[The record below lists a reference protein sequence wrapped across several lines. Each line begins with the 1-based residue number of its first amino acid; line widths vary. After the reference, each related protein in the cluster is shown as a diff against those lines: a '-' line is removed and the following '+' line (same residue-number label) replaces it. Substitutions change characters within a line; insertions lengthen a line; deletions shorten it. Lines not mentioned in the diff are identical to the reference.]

1 MDFTLRPATV
11 DDAEAMALMHIQSWR
26 ESYGHLLPEEFF
38 EKQQAALPDRIQRY
52 RDYIA
57 AGHTRMLAHDPDGL
71 LVGIGAAGPGRDEDS
86 PCERELFMLYTLERI
101 HGRGVGQALVDALIG
116 DDPAYLWVLDDNPR
130 AQAFYR
136 RNGFVPDG
144 KRQLCDP
151 SWYSLPEHR
160 MVRPGLQQVPAH

>member
-11 DDAEAMALMHIQSWR
+11 DDAEAMALMHVQSWK
-26 ESYGHLLPEEFF
+26 ESYGRLLPPEFF
-38 EKQQAALPDRIQRY
+38 EKQEAALPHRIERY
-52 RDYIA
+52 RDFIA
-57 AGHTRMLAHDPDGL
+57 AGHTRLLAHDSEGH
-71 LVGIGAAGPGRDEDS
+71 LVGLGAAGPGQDEDS

-116 DDPAYLWVLDDNPR
+116 DGPAYLWVLDDNPR

-136 RNGFVPDG
+136 RNGFAPDG

-151 SWYSLPEHR
+151 SWFSLPEHR
-160 MVRPGLQQVPAH
+160 MVRP

>member
-1 MDFTLRPATV
+1 MDFTFRRATV
-11 DDAEAMALMHIQSWR
+11 DDAQAMAAMHFRSWQ
-26 ESYGHLLPEEFF
+26 ESYGHLLPREFF
-38 EKQQAALPDRIQRY
+38 EKQEAGLPQRADRY
-52 RDYIA
+52 REFIA
-57 AGHTRMLAHDPDGL
+57 AGHPRMLAFDPDGE
-71 LVGIGAAGPGRDEDS
+71 LVGLGAAGEGRDDDRPGEV
-86 PCERELFMLYTLERI
+86 ELFMLYTLERI

-116 DDPAYLWVLDDNPR
+116 DGPAYLWVLDDNPR

-160 MVRPGLQQVPAH
+160 MVRPGVGL

>member
-11 DDAEAMALMHIQSWR
+11 DDAEAMAHMHLQSWR
-26 ESYGHLLPEEFF
+26 ESYGRLLPPEFF
-38 EKQQAALPDRIQRY
+38 AKQEAALPRRIELY
-52 RDYIA
+52 REYIA
-57 AGHTRMLAHDPDGL
+57 AGHSRVLAHGPDGD
-71 LVGIGAAGPGRDEDS
+71 LVGIGAAGPGGDEDR
-86 PCERELFMLYTLERI
+86 PCDVELFMLYTLERI

-116 DDPAYLWVLDDNPR
+116 DGPAYLWVLDDNPR

-160 MVRPGLQQVPAH
+160 MVRPGI

>member
-11 DDAEAMALMHIQSWR
+11 DDAEAMTIMHVQSWR
-26 ESYGHLLPEEFF
+26 ESYGHLLPPEFF
-38 EKQQAALPDRIQRY
+38 AKQEAALPDRIERY
-52 RDYIA
+52 RASIA
-57 AGHTRMLAHDPDGL
+57 AGHPRMLAHDPDGE
-71 LVGIGAAGPGRDEDS
+71 LVGIAASGPGRDEDS
-86 PCERELFMLYTLERI
+86 PCDVELFMLYTLQRI
-101 HGRGVGQALVDALIG
+101 QGRGVGQALLDALLG
-116 DDPAYLWVLDDNPR
+116 DGPAYLWVLDDNPR

-160 MVRPGLQQVPAH
+160 MVRPAVGL

>member
-1 MDFTLRPATV
+1 MDFTLRPALV
-11 DDAEAMALMHIQSWR
+11 DDAEAMALMHVQSWR
-26 ESYGHLLPEEFF
+26 ESYGHLLPPVFF
-38 EKQQAALPDRIQRY
+38 EKQEAALPDRIQRY
-52 RDYIA
+52 RDYIV
-57 AGHTRMLAHDPDGL
+57 AGHSRMLAHDPDGL

-86 PCERELFMLYTLERI
+86 PSGRELFMLYTLERV

-116 DDPAYLWVLDDNPR
+116 DGPAYLWVLDHNPR

-160 MVRPGLQQVPAH
+160 MVRPGLY